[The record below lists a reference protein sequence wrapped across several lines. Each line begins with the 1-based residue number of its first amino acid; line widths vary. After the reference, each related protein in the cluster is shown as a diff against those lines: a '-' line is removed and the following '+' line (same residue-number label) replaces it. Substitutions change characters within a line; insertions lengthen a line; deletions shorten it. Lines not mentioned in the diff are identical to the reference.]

1 MNLALWVRTGDKFGG
16 LEKYLVLFSD
26 LCAENNLDLFILNEI
41 ENTNPRYKDLLTQ
54 NGTKI
59 FNIGESA
66 KQPIKVLLRISKIIR
81 QYKIQL
87 FHLHFIHPV
96 FVPFLKLMGVPLVY
110 LTFHSGID
118 HDISLRTKFFRR
130 CSSVFITRF
139 FAVSHR
145 VRDDEI
151 SAGVA
156 PEKISVS
163 YLGLPIDIIK
173 SSIQFT
179 EEPPPPYFND
189 PQVTKIITVGRFYP
203 VKGMKY
209 VVESAIKVIK
219 QKPDLIWWIVGKE
232 GPDLVYCQKLV
243 ASEHLEEKIFF
254 LGERDDVPA
263 LMQNSSIMVMGSL
276 SEGLPLVALEAA
288 ISGVPTIGTQI
299 RGLDEAI
306 VNGSTGILVERKSA
320 QALADASL
328 WLLEHPEQRTL
339 MGLTA
344 QQFVTNKFNSEKLI
358 SQLLEIYNKDYQAIV
373 HK

>member
-1 MNLALWVRTGDKFGG
+1 MRIALWIRTGDKFGG
-16 LEKYLVLFSD
+16 LEKYHVLFSS
-26 LCAENNLDLFILNEI
+26 LCAKNKIELLILNEI
-41 ENTNPRYKDLLTQ
+41 ENTNPLYKDLLTQ

-81 QYKIQL
+81 QYQIRL
-87 FHLHFIHPV
+87 IHLHFIHPV

-110 LTFHSGID
+110 LTFHSGVD

-130 CSSVFITRF
+130 LSSLFVTRF
-139 FAVSHR
+139 FAVSTR

-151 SAGVA
+151 SAGVT
-156 PEKISVS
+156 PEKLSVS
-163 YLGLPIDIIK
+163 YLGLPIETFK
-173 SSIQFT
+173 SSIHFV
-179 EEPPPPYFND
+179 EEPKPPYFND
-189 PQVTKIITVGRFYP
+189 PHVTKIITVGRFYP

-209 VVESAIKVIK
+209 VVDSAILALK

-232 GPDLVYCQKLV
+232 GPDLAYCQNKV
-243 ASEHLEEKIFF
+243 TTEHLEKSIIF
-254 LGERDDVPA
+254 LGERNDVPA
-263 LMQNSSIMVMGSL
+263 LLDRSSIMVMGSL

-320 QALADASL
+320 QALADALL
-328 WLLEHPEQRTL
+328 WLLNHPEQRIL
-339 MGLTA
+339 MGLAA
-344 QQFVTNKFNSEKLI
+344 QKFVIHHFNSEKMI
-358 SQLLEIYNKDYQAIV
+358 DQLLEIYNKDYQAIC
-373 HK
+373 HR